1 MRVTFAG
8 GVGEHGRNCFL
19 VEADSLAFLVDCGV
33 MAGAQ
38 QPYPAL
44 TETQVRSLRYVF
56 LTHSHAD
63 HTGALEWLAGLG
75 CTATVVA
82 ARPTLE
88 QLGKLPLPA
97 QTLETFAS
105 PAGLALHWGRS
116 GHCAGSVWYAFSLA
130 GLPGRQLLF
139 SGDYTEHSPIYAVDP
154 VCGRAA
160 DLAVLDSAY
169 GPEPRSD
176 AAMRQDFLSAV
187 QPFVEAGQPVLF
199 PVPKYG
205 RGQELLA
212 LLHARWPEQPLY
224 ADAHFCAQTTALA
237 QDLYWVRPQARF
249 CLQSVSLNL
258 LDHEPPQNGFCF
270 FSGPQLRTPDAF
282 ALAEAFAK
290 TGGVILTGA
299 VEAHSGADT
308 LCRQGKAQFVRIP
321 VHCSDQGRI
330 ALQRR
335 NRFARVVPY
344 HTADWPCTQR
354 EILL

>member
-33 MAGAQ
+33 MAGAR

-176 AAMRQDFLSAV
+176 ATGFPIGCTAV
-187 QPFVEAGQPVLF
+187 C
-199 PVPKYG
+199 
-205 RGQELLA
+205 RGG
-212 LLHARWPEQPLY
+212 
-224 ADAHFCAQTTALA
+224 TA
-237 QDLYWVRPQARF
+237 
-249 CLQSVSLNL
+249 
-258 LDHEPPQNGFCF
+258 
-270 FSGPQLRTPDAF
+270 
-282 ALAEAFAK
+282 
-290 TGGVILTGA
+290 GA
-299 VEAHSGADT
+299 VPGAEIWA
-308 LCRQGKAQFVRIP
+308 GA
-321 VHCSDQGRI
+321 GI
-330 ALQRR
+330 ACIA
-335 NRFARVVPY
+335 ARPL
-344 HTADWPCTQR
+344 A
-354 EILL
+354 